1 MNQIIRVYNKSFNC
15 PFLGSEMDVVAA
27 LCMNNKQVFVL
38 HPLFDAFI
46 QLKWTKTSTPYYI
59 YLSYTFIYTFLL
71 IFNALEQFPTC
82 ILHGKLPE
90 NFFIPLLK
98 GLLPISIIEKIIS
111 LFLYFNV
118 ISDFLCRKNLTFD
131 GLCWTMFMMNFVKLL
146 IWNIVHPLLL
156 GVLLFMEID
165 PDEKRMVTSCLI
177 FLASFFNL
185 IVLSEIPSIGI
196 HLMMIKRV
204 LISAT
209 KFFLS
214 FFIVLFSFC
223 LVFHLLLPNTPS
235 FTRLDDAFIKILA
248 MLMGELDFT
257 NSIARN
263 PEAGFFAKMFFF
275 TFVITMALVF
285 MNLLLGIAVSDIN
298 ELERIS
304 KTHSVIIRCLT
315 IEYMEKIFLAIRWV
329 AVNMD
334 PIS

>member
-1 MNQIIRVYNKSFNC
+1 MNVKILLTCLI
-15 PFLGSEMDVVAA
+15 LESEMDILAA
-27 LCMNNKQVFVL
+27 LCMNQKQVFVL

-46 QLKWTKTSTPYYI
+46 QLKWTKTSTPYYF
-59 YLSYTFIYTFLL
+59 YLIYTFIYTFIL

-90 NFFIPLLK
+90 NFFIPVLK
-98 GLLPISIIEKIIS
+98 ALLPISSIEKIIS

-118 ISDFLCRKNLTFD
+118 LSDFLCKKSFKFD

-156 GVLLFMEID
+156 GVLIFMEIEA
-165 PDEKRMVTSCLI
+165 DEKRIVTSCLI

-248 MLMGELDFT
+248 MLMSELDFT
-257 NSIARN
+257 NSFAKN
-263 PEAGFFAKMFFF
+263 SEAGFFAKMFFF
-275 TFVITMALVF
+275 IFLISMALVF

-315 IEYMEKIFLAIRWV
+315 IEYMEKIFLAIR
-329 AVNMD
+329 
-334 PIS
+334 

>member
-1 MNQIIRVYNKSFNC
+1 
-15 PFLGSEMDVVAA
+15 MDVLAA
-27 LCMNNKQVFVL
+27 LCMNQKQVFVL

-46 QLKWTKTSTPYYI
+46 QLKWTKTSIPYYF
-59 YLSYTFIYTFLL
+59 YLIYTFIYTLLL
-71 IFNALEQFPTC
+71 ILNALEQFPSC
-82 ILHGKLPE
+82 ILHGMIPE

-98 GLLPISIIEKIIS
+98 ALLPVSIVEKVLS
-111 LFLYFNV
+111 LFLYFNI
-118 ISDFLCRKNLTFD
+118 ISDFLCRKNVSYD
-131 GLCWTMFMMNFVKLL
+131 GLCWSMFVMNFIKLI
-146 IWNIVHPLLL
+146 IWNIIHPLLL
-156 GVLLFMEID
+156 GVLIFMDIEQN
-165 PDEKRMVTSCLI
+165 EKRIITSCLI
-177 FLASFFNL
+177 FLASCFNL

-248 MLMGELDFT
+248 MLMSELDFT
-257 NSIARN
+257 NSFAKN

-275 TFVITMALVF
+275 IFLITMALVF

-315 IEYMEKIFLAIRWV
+315 IEYMEKIFLAIR
-329 AVNMD
+329 
-334 PIS
+334 

>member
-1 MNQIIRVYNKSFNC
+1 
-15 PFLGSEMDVVAA
+15 MDVLVA
-27 LCMNNKQVFVL
+27 LCTNQKQVFLL

-46 QLKWTKTSTPYYI
+46 QMKWAKTSIPYYI
-59 YLSYTFIYTFLL
+59 YLLYTFIYTFIL
-71 IFNALEQFPTC
+71 ICNALEQFPNC
-82 ILHGKLPE
+82 ILHGKVPG
-90 NFFIPLLK
+90 NFFIPFLK
-98 GLLPISIIEKIIS
+98 ALFPISCVERLVS

-118 ISDFLCRKNLTFD
+118 VSGFLCRKNINLGGKCLTMI
-131 GLCWTMFMMNFVKLL
+131 MFSFLKLI
-146 IWNIVHPLLL
+146 IWNIIHPLLL
-156 GVLLFMEID
+156 GIIIFKEIES
-165 PDEKRMVTSCLI
+165 DEKRIITSCLI
-177 FLASFFNL
+177 FLAGFFNL

-235 FTRLDDAFIKILA
+235 FTRLDDAFIKICA
-248 MLMGELDFT
+248 MLMSELDFT
-257 NSIARN
+257 NSFARN
-263 PEAGFFAKMFFF
+263 PEAGFFAKTFFF
-275 TFVITMALVF
+275 IFLITMALVF

-315 IEYMEKIFLAIRWV
+315 IEYMEKIFLVFR
-329 AVNMD
+329 
-334 PIS
+334 